1 MTEETLEKLAQL
13 LEQDQF
19 ELLIPEKMR
28 TESEEYR
35 IRHQH
40 GYSIGISDE

>member
-19 ELLIPEKMR
+19 ELLIPENMPGGGR
-28 TESEEYR
+28 EAS
-35 IRHQH
+35 
-40 GYSIGISDE
+40 

>member
-19 ELLIPEKMR
+19 ELLIPEKIR

-35 IRHQH
+35 IRHRPVWIFH
-40 GYSIGISDE
+40 WYI